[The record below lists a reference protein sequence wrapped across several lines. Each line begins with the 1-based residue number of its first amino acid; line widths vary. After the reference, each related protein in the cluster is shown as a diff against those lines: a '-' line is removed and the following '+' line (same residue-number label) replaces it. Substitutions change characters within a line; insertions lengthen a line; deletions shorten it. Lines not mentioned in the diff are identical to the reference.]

1 MRIAFVGGG
10 TGGHFYPLIA
20 VVEAIKKDD
29 PKADLYYIGPDPYR
43 MEILDEHNIKFI
55 SCPAGK
61 MRLYFSVQNI
71 LDFFRVFGGVFVA
84 WYKLYFLMP
93 DVIFSKGGY
102 TSVPVLMLARFYRIP
117 VVIHESDSVPGRA
130 NKMAKK
136 FAKYIAISY
145 KESLEHFPAE
155 KTALT
160 GIPLREVI
168 TNPTE
173 DDPFEILGIP
183 NDMPLIYITGGSS
196 GAERI
201 NDIVMETLSDLLG
214 NYRVFHQTGIKN
226 EESIRVTVKSF
237 IQDEALLER
246 YYIKGELDV
255 KTVSAVMRASSLVI
269 SRAGSTTLHEISIYG
284 KPSIIIPI
292 PEAISRDQRTNAYA
306 YTKTGAGLIL
316 EEANLTRNLL
326 VEQINTIM
334 TDVDRYKTMSQIAL
348 QFARKD
354 AAQKLTQ
361 ILLKTGR
368 DHE

>member
-1 MRIAFVGGG
+1 MRIALVGGG

-20 VVEAIKKDD
+20 VVEAIKKED
-29 PKADLYYIGPDPYR
+29 PNVDFYYIGPNAYR
-43 MEILDEHNIKFI
+43 KDILDEYNINFVK
-55 SCPAGK
+55 CPAGK
-61 MRLYFSVQNI
+61 LRLYSSIQNT
-71 LDFFRVFGGVFVA
+71 LDLFRVIGGVLVA
-84 WYKLYFLMP
+84 WYKLYILMP

-102 TSVPVLMLARFYRIP
+102 TSVPVLMMARFYRIP

-145 KESLEHFPAE
+145 KESLDYFPKE

-160 GIPLREVI
+160 GIPIREDLI
-168 TNPTE
+168 NPSAE
-173 DDPFEILGIP
+173 DPFTTLGIP

-201 NDIVMETLSDLLG
+201 NDVVLQTLPDLLS
-214 NYRVFHQTGIKN
+214 NYRVFHQTGVDN
-226 EESIRVTVKSF
+226 EESVRVAVKTL
-237 IQDEALLER
+237 IQDDTMLDR

-255 KTVSAVMRASSLVI
+255 NTVSAILRAASLVI
-269 SRAGSTTLHEISIYG
+269 SRAGSTTLHEISIHG

-292 PEAISRDQRTNAYA
+292 PESISRDQRTNAYA

-316 EEANLTRNLL
+316 EESNLTRNLL

-334 TDVDRYKTMSQIAL
+334 TNADKYKTMSQIAL
-348 QFARKD
+348 QFAHKD

-368 DHE
+368 DHG